1 MIEKKSNCDKILLSN
16 LHKFVT
22 PKLNYCDCII
32 KEITMRNTEVYIC
45 SMPQRLDTFLAQ
57 EIGQTRSQVAQLIK
71 QECVYVDEKK
81 VSRPGV
87 KLKNGQK
94 VKVEFPQPKIHEA
107 QKVEFDVEILY
118 EDEDVLVIN
127 KPSGVTVH
135 PAPSV
140 KEPTLVDWLK
150 HKGIRLST
158 ISGEER
164 HGIVHRL
171 DKGTSGTMVIAKNND
186 SHEFL
191 SAQLQ
196 DKSMGRYYLAVVTP
210 PLKDDVTI
218 IESNIGRSS
227 HNRLKMA
234 CGLEHGKYAKT
245 MFKHLALSGDEKA
258 ELIAC
263 KLFTGRT
270 HQIRVHLESINR
282 HILGD
287 HIYAQSP
294 KIEKSERI
302 LLHAY
307 LIYFIHPSTK
317 EKVYFHAEFDELM
330 KDTIYKKFDLEILN
344 EVIKPEYI
352 MHSFTT
358 GS

>member
-1 MIEKKSNCDKILLSN
+1 
-16 LHKFVT
+16 
-22 PKLNYCDCII
+22 
-32 KEITMRNTEVYIC
+32 MRNTQEYRCDV
-45 SMPQRLDTFLAQ
+45 PQRLDTFLAQ

-71 QECVYVDEKK
+71 QEAVYIDGKK
-81 VSRPGV
+81 VSRPGI
-87 KLKNGQK
+87 KLKSGQNI
-94 VKVEFPQPKIHEA
+94 KVEFPEVTESQPQEVDFLKEVA
-107 QKVEFDVEILY
+107 WATDVEILY

-171 DKGTSGTMVIAKNND
+171 DKGTSGAMVVAKNNEA
-186 SHEFL
+186 HEFL
-191 SAQLQ
+191 SKQLQ
-196 DKSMGRYYLAVVTP
+196 DKSMGRYYLALVTP

-218 IESNIGRSS
+218 IESNIGRSP

-245 MFKHLALSGDEKA
+245 MFKHLALSDDEKT
-258 ELIAC
+258 ELLAC

-270 HQIRVHLESINR
+270 HQIRVHLESLNR

-287 HIYAQSP
+287 HIYGLSP
-294 KIEKSERI
+294 KIEKAERI

-307 LIYFIHPSTK
+307 LIYFIHPKTK
-317 EKVYFHAEFDELM
+317 EKLFFTAGFDTVMEE
-330 KDTIYKKFDLEILN
+330 TINKKFEREILN
-344 EVIKPEYI
+344 EVITSDYI
-352 MHSFTT
+352 MRSFTAA
-358 GS
+358 S

>member
-1 MIEKKSNCDKILLSN
+1 ML
-16 LHKFVT
+16 
-22 PKLNYCDCII
+22 
-32 KEITMRNTEVYIC
+32 NTELYLC
-45 SMPQRLDTFLAQ
+45 ENSERLDTFLTAK
-57 EIGQTRSQVAQLIK
+57 IGQTRSQVATLIK
-71 QECVYVDEKK
+71 HECVYIDDKK
-81 VSRPGV
+81 VARPGV
-87 KLKNGQK
+87 KLKAGQK
-94 VKVEFPQPKIHEA
+94 IRVEFPEVTESKA
-107 QKVEFDVEILY
+107 QEVDFDVEILY
-118 EDEDVLVIN
+118 EDDDLLVIN

-171 DKGTSGTMVIAKNND
+171 DKGTSGAMVVAKNNEA
-186 SHEFL
+186 HEFL
-191 SAQLQ
+191 SKQLQ

-245 MFKHLALSGDEKA
+245 MFKYLALSDDEKA
-258 ELIAC
+258 QLIAC

-287 HIYAQSP
+287 HIYGLSP
-294 KIEKSERI
+294 KQEKAERI

-307 LIYFIHPSTK
+307 LIYFIHPKTK
-317 EKVYFHAEFDELM
+317 EKLFFTAKFDAVMEEAI
-330 KDTIYKKFDLEILN
+330 DKKFNKENLN
-344 EVIKPEYI
+344 EVIDPNYI
-352 MHSFTT
+352 IHSFTT
-358 GS
+358 TS

>member
-1 MIEKKSNCDKILLSN
+1 M
-16 LHKFVT
+16 
-22 PKLNYCDCII
+22 LNTQQYLC
-32 KEITMRNTEVYIC
+32 ENAE
-45 SMPQRLDTFLAQ
+45 RLDTFLTAQ
-57 EIGQTRSQVAQLIK
+57 IGQTRSQIATLIK
-71 QECVYVDEKK
+71 HECVYVDNKK
-81 VSRPGV
+81 VARPGV
-87 KLKNGQK
+87 KLKAGQK
-94 VKVEFPQPKIHEA
+94 VRVEFPE
-107 QKVEFDVEILY
+107 VEQSLAKEVDFDVEILF
-118 EDEDVLVIN
+118 EDDDVLVIN

-140 KEPTLVDWLK
+140 KEATLVDWLK

-171 DKGTSGTMVIAKNND
+171 DKGTSGTMIVAKNNEA
-186 SHEFL
+186 HEFL
-191 SAQLQ
+191 SKQLQ
-196 DKSMGRYYLAVVTP
+196 DKSMGRYYMAVVTP

-245 MFKHLALSGDEKA
+245 MFKHLALSNDEKT

-270 HQIRVHLESINR
+270 HQIRVHLESLNR

-287 HIYAQSP
+287 HIYGLAP
-294 KIEKSERI
+294 KQENAERI

-307 LIYFIHPSTK
+307 LIYFNHPKTK
-317 EKVYFHAEFDELM
+317 ERLFFTA
-330 KDTIYKKFDLEILN
+330 KFDTVMQENIEKRFNKEILD
-344 EVIKPEYI
+344 EVINSNYI
-352 MHSFTT
+352 INSFTAV
-358 GS
+358 S

>member
-1 MIEKKSNCDKILLSN
+1 MGN
-16 LHKFVT
+16 
-22 PKLNYCDCII
+22 
-32 KEITMRNTEVYIC
+32 KEEYLCEI
-45 SMPQRLDTFLAQ
+45 PQRLDTFLASV
-57 EIGQTRSQVAQLIK
+57 IGQTRSQVAQLIK
-71 QECVYVDEKK
+71 QEAVTIDGKK
-81 VSRPGV
+81 VSRPGI
-87 KLKNGQK
+87 KLKKGQDIT
-94 VKVEFPQPKIHEA
+94 VIFPEA
-107 QKVEFDVEILY
+107 KESQAKEVDFDVEILY
-118 EDEDVLVIN
+118 EDEDLLVIN

-140 KEPTLVDWLK
+140 KEATLVDWLK

-171 DKGTSGTMVIAKNND
+171 DKGTSGTMVVAKNNEA
-186 SHEFL
+186 HEFL
-191 SAQLQ
+191 SKQLQ

-218 IESNIGRSS
+218 VESNIGRSS

-245 MFKHLALSGDEKA
+245 MFKHLALSSDEKVQ
-258 ELIAC
+258 LIAC

-270 HQIRVHLESINR
+270 HQIRVHLESLNR

-287 HIYAQSP
+287 HIYALNP
-294 KIEKSERI
+294 KQEKAERI

-307 LIYFIHPSTK
+307 LIYFIHPRTR
-317 EKVYFHAEFDELM
+317 EKLYFKANFDTVMNE
-330 KDTIYKKFDLEILN
+330 KINKKFEKEIIN
-344 EVIKPEYI
+344 EVIDINYI
-352 MHSFTT
+352 MHSFTVT
-358 GS
+358 S

>member
-1 MIEKKSNCDKILLSN
+1 MI
-16 LHKFVT
+16 
-22 PKLNYCDCII
+22 
-32 KEITMRNTEVYIC
+32 NTEEYIC
-45 SMPQRLDTFLAQ
+45 NNPERLDTFLTTQ
-57 EIGQTRSQVAQLIK
+57 IGQTRSQIAGLIK
-71 QECVYVDEKK
+71 HGCVFVDTKK
-81 VSRPGV
+81 VARPGV
-87 KLKNGQK
+87 KLKVGQTI
-94 VKVEFPQPKIHEA
+94 KVEFPEA
-107 QKVEFDVEILY
+107 KKEKALDVDFDVEILY
-118 EDEDVLVIN
+118 EDDDVLVIN

-140 KEPTLVDWLK
+140 KDATLVDWLK

-171 DKGTSGTMVIAKNND
+171 DKGTSGTMVVAKNNEA
-186 SHEFL
+186 HEFL
-191 SAQLQ
+191 SKQLQ
-196 DKSMGRYYLAVVTP
+196 DKSMGRYYIAVVTP
-210 PLKDDVTI
+210 PLKEDVTI

-234 CGLEHGKYAKT
+234 CGLAHGKYAKT
-245 MFKHLALSGDEKA
+245 MFKHLALSGDENTQ
-258 ELIAC
+258 LIAC

-287 HIYAQSP
+287 HIYGLSP
-294 KIEKSERI
+294 KVEKSERI

-307 LIYFIHPSTK
+307 LIYFIHPTTK
-317 EKVYFHAEFDELM
+317 EKLFFKAEFDDIM
-330 KDTIYKKFDLEILN
+330 KNTIYNKFDTEILN
-344 EVIKPEYI
+344 EVIDTDYI

-358 GS
+358 DS